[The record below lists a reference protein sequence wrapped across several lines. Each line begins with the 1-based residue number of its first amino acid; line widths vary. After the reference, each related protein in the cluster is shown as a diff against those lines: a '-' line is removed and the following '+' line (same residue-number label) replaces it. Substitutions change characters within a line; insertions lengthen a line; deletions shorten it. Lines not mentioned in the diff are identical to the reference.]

1 MFLKSCRAICNFF
14 AGWDNPI
21 SSDTTVF
28 VVSPTTFTDI
38 FWACIKMVSK
48 VCHSCA
54 GASMSG
60 GVPTHA
66 TGIGSFSMELYAH
79 QTGTLVL
86 FTGWLSIP
94 SEESLLV
101 SSACSLVSSV
111 VSAGTLDKLCPRSH
125 VYSCVLARDGSSC
138 PEKR

>member
-14 AGWDNPI
+14 AGWYKPI

-28 VVSPTTFTDI
+28 LVGPTTFTDI
-38 FWACIKMVSK
+38 FWACIKTVSK

-54 GASMSG
+54 GAAMSG
-60 GVPTHA
+60 GVPTRA
-66 TGIGSFSMELYAH
+66 TGIGSFSMELYAL

-94 SEESLLV
+94 SKESLLV
-101 SSACSLVSSV
+101 SSACSLVSFV
-111 VSAGTLDKLCPRSH
+111 VSAGTLHKLRPRSH
-125 VYSCVLARDGSSC
+125 VQSCFLTRDGSSC
-138 PEKR
+138 P